1 MCVSLIDRRVKFID
15 TMNEGPR
22 AREEKGIYLCKNL
35 GIFNGHFNR
44 RLSTFFDMWHSRS
57 RSSFLVFSSAA
68 VPETRNPNGGPLCP
82 PPIPTVVFADAEEV
96 GRALDDAGFLR
107 PARLRPLSCAP
118 SSSPSRFLFAPSV
131 EGRNARL
138 IRGGGERNE
147 KREEGREREKKKK
160 NRWKFRGEG
169 KEAEEKR
176 RAKGARG
183 GFSPP
188 IGSLA
193 TGSPTFAANRLSP
206 WWLTSIVLERV

>member
-1 MCVSLIDRRVKFID
+1 MCVPLIDRRVKFID

-147 KREEGREREKKKK
+147 KREEGGERERKKRKIGGNFEAKEKRPRK
-160 NRWKFRGEG
+160 RGEQ
-169 KEAEEKR
+169 KAREEDSRHQSEASLPEVPLSQPIASR
-176 RAKGARG
+176 LG
-183 GFSPP
+183 GLLRSY
-188 IGSLA
+188 
-193 TGSPTFAANRLSP
+193 
-206 WWLTSIVLERV
+206 